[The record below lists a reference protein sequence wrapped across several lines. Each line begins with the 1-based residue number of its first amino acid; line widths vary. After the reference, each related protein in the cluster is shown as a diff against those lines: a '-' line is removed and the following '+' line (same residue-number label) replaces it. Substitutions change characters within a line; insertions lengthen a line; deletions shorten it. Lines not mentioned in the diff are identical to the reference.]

1 MENSGQGAAKP
12 SFGTLKVENGE
23 INPALRMDGFEEA
36 LARTGLK
43 RADVSRL
50 LKLAPSTVYRWGK
63 HTATP
68 TAVIAFLR
76 FYEVWN
82 KEDDL
87 IQKAIELLEGSG
99 SRDQLYRLVKSMA
112 ALRKKAE
119 EFLSEG

>member
-1 MENSGQGAAKP
+1 MENSDQDAARPP
-12 SFGTLKVENGE
+12 SGTLKVESGG
-23 INPALRMDGFEEA
+23 INPALRADGFEDA
-36 LARTGLK
+36 LARTGLT
-43 RADVSRL
+43 RADVGRL
-50 LKLAPSTVYRWGK
+50 LKLAPSTVYRWGR

-112 ALRKKAE
+112 NLRKKAE
-119 EFLSEG
+119 EFLSEK